1 MPSLF
6 WTARMLQRRA
16 AGLSLALSLTLG
28 LALVGPLLA
37 AVLLGPVSG
46 PALAQTADEAEAEV
60 QQSLPGGFTSEQVQG
75 MEQVI
80 RRYLLEN
87 PEVLI
92 EAVNLYRQRQRVA
105 QEERQRQAVTDYQ
118 AALQNDPRTP
128 VVGNP
133 EGDVVIVEFF
143 DYRCGY
149 CRRVV
154 EDLQKV
160 VEEDGNVRLVMKE
173 FPILGPA
180 SIRAARAA
188 LASVRQG
195 KYEAYHFALMSQP
208 GDMSDGHLEKVAREV
223 GLDVEQLKAD
233 MESEEIDDMIRSNHQ
248 LAERLGIN
256 GTPAFVFGNTLVPG
270 AVDAQAMRR
279 LIAAERANAS

>member
-1 MPSLF
+1 MLSLP
-6 WTARMLQRRA
+6 WTARARRSHE
-16 AGLSLALSLTLG
+16 AGPKS
-28 LALVGPLLA
+28 
-37 AVLLGPVSG
+37 LLGPLCVGALLALASG
-46 PALAQTADEAEAEV
+46 PALAQTAPEAEIQV
-60 QQSLPGGFTSEQVQG
+60 QQSLPGGFTPEQVQG
-75 MEQVI
+75 MERII

-92 EAVNLYRQRQRVA
+92 ETLTIYRERQRVA
-105 QEERQRQAVTDYQ
+105 QEERQKRAVSEYRT
-118 AALQNDPRTP
+118 ALQDDPKTP
-128 VVGNP
+128 VLGNP
-133 EGDVVIVEFF
+133 DGDVVIVEFF

-154 EDLQKV
+154 RDLRNLIA
-160 VEEDGNVRLVMKE
+160 EDGNLRVVMKE

-188 LASVRQG
+188 LASIKQG
-195 KYEAYHFALMSQP
+195 KYEAFHFALMTQP
-208 GDMSDGHLEKVAREV
+208 GDMSDGHIERVARAV

-233 MESEEIDDMIRSNHQ
+233 MESDEIDAMIRSNHE

-256 GTPAFVFGNTLVPG
+256 GTPAFVFGETLVPG
-270 AVDAQAMRR
+270 AIDARAMRQ